1 MSIDLVIAGATI
13 KDETMIHKAIASA
26 PEYPFS
32 KKFILLDGLKEGSS
46 TDARKTYDKYCNS
59 IENKYSEFI
68 VIRFD
73 KCVYF
78 REMIKRVCEISEAER
93 LFVIQD
99 DVECD
104 PMLLEQIVIQMNYL
118 KDLKILCFPH
128 KYIGPEGSHWYE
140 PFDDSYPIPFIKSH
154 GFSERTFICDRV
166 NMLDIC
172 IEMPAN
178 NKMNKRFIE
187 FIYQTAMKS
196 SAWRDASDQVKEKY
210 WEKFGCYYH
219 YLVYHKH
226 LCGKR

>member
-1 MSIDLVIAGATI
+1 MSIDLIIAGATI

-26 PEYPFS
+26 PNYPFT
-32 KKFILLDGLKEGSS
+32 KKFILLDGLKEDAGSLMN
-46 TDARKTYDKYCNS
+46 DKYNAYTKY
-59 IENKYSEFI
+59 IENKYSEFT

-73 KCVYF
+73 KCIYF
-78 REMIKRVCEISEAER
+78 REMIKRVCEISDSER

-140 PFDDSYPIPFIKSH
+140 IIDDSYPLPFIKSH

-172 IEMPAN
+172 NSLPAN

-187 FIYQTAMKS
+187 FIYQTAMKT
-196 SAWRDASDQVKEKY
+196 AGWRDASDQVKEKY

-226 LCGKR
+226 LVGKR

>member
-13 KDETMIHKAIASA
+13 KDETMIHKATASA

-46 TDARKTYDKYCNS
+46 TDARKTYEKYCNS

-104 PMLLEQIVIQMNYL
+104 PMLLEQIVVQMNYL
-118 KDLKILCFPH
+118 KDLKILCFPY
-128 KYIGPEGSHWYE
+128 KYIGPAGS
-140 PFDDSYPIPFIKSH
+140 
-154 GFSERTFICDRV
+154 
-166 NMLDIC
+166 
-172 IEMPAN
+172 
-178 NKMNKRFIE
+178 
-187 FIYQTAMKS
+187 
-196 SAWRDASDQVKEKY
+196 
-210 WEKFGCYYH
+210 
-219 YLVYHKH
+219 
-226 LCGKR
+226 

>member
-1 MSIDLVIAGATI
+1 MSIDLIIAGATI

-26 PEYPFS
+26 PNYPFT
-32 KKFILLDGLKEGSS
+32 KKFILLDGLKEDAGSLMN
-46 TDARKTYDKYCNS
+46 DKYNAYTKY
-59 IENKYSEFI
+59 IENKYSEFT

-73 KCVYF
+73 KCIYF
-78 REMIKRVCEISEAER
+78 REMIKRVCEISDSER

-140 PFDDSYPIPFIKSH
+140 IIDDSYPLPFIKSH

-172 IEMPAN
+172 NALPAN

-187 FIYQTAMKS
+187 FIYQTAMKT
-196 SAWRDASDQVKEKY
+196 AGWRDASDQVKEKY

-226 LCGKR
+226 LVGKR